1 MFVTNCH
8 SIYPIYYLDTMKQ
21 ITNFFWFCSGVH
33 QETLEKYPA
42 EHNKYVGI
50 GATIFFTALFATL
63 SGGYAMYF
71 VFSGGELAILY
82 SLLFGLIWGLAI
94 FNMDRYIVSSIN
106 KNNSGWKQFLQ
117 ATPRI
122 LLAILIGIVIS
133 RPLELKIFDKE
144 IREQLKITYLDR
156 QRANIDTLNIA
167 FNNKYGI
174 ELGKLNELKT
184 ERDSVESTLKSDRLK
199 LNLETFGDKTPETS
213 GIIGYGPYAKRRQA
227 DLDKQEQYLDTLRAT
242 IQLQEAFIQQRK
254 QFDGLLDEKLLTGTQ
269 LDSVVN
275 VAGFANRNA
284 ALGDLKYNA
293 DGSENTTNYWAITF
307 IMLLFIFFE
316 CLPVFVKLMSARDAY
331 DIDTKNV
338 QLVDAHRSIK
348 NRDAEIEIIDGVHDT
363 RVQSGIEKA
372 KKEYLEPY

>member
-1 MFVTNCH
+1 
-8 SIYPIYYLDTMKQ
+8 MKQ
-21 ITNFFWFCSGVH
+21 INNFFWFCSAVH

-50 GATIFFTALFATL
+50 GATIFFTALFAAL

-71 VFSGGELAILY
+71 VFSGGDFAILY

-156 QRANIDTLNIA
+156 QRANIDTLNKA
-167 FNNKYGI
+167 FENKYSI

-184 ERDSVESTLKSDRLK
+184 EKDSVESTLKSDRLK
-199 LNLETFGDKTPETS
+199 LSLETFGDKTPETS
-213 GIIGYGPYAKRRQA
+213 GIVGYGPYAKQRQA
-227 DLDKQEQYLDTLRAT
+227 NLEKQEQYLENLRGT
-242 IQLQEAFIQQRK
+242 IQQQEAFIQQRK
-254 QFDGLLDEKLLTGTQ
+254 QFDGLLDEKLLTGAQ

-275 VAGFANRNA
+275 VAGFANRNE
-284 ALGDLKYNA
+284 ALGDLKYNT

-331 DIDTKNV
+331 DIDTQNAQSV
-338 QLVDAHRSIK
+338 HIHRSTK
-348 NRDAEIEIIDGVHDT
+348 HRDAEIEIIDEVHPI
-363 RVQSGIEKA
+363 RVHSGIEKA
-372 KKEYLEPY
+372 KKEYIEL